1 MSYIDNQK
9 EYRSRFKFINIRITD
24 HQHQLLKQVA
34 MERDLSVNS
43 LITRLIEDME
53 ARQNA

>member
-24 HQHQLLKQVA
+24 SQHMLLKQVA
-34 MERDLSVNS
+34 LEQGLSVNS
-43 LITRLIEDME
+43 LITRLINLEVK
-53 ARQNA
+53 RNA